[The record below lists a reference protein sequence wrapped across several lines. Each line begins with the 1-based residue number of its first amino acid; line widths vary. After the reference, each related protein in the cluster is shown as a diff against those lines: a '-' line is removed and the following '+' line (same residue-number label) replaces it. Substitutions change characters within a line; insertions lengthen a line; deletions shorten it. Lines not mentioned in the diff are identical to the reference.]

1 MAFEDDDEPVSGRS
15 GGEEDGQ
22 PRSKKRRTNS
32 NNTNNAC
39 DTDGPACQS
48 CRKKKARCS
57 RRQPC
62 SACVR
67 YNVECVYDDR
77 RSKPGL
83 RTGAVENLS
92 QRVATLEN
100 MFLGQGVLWQQV
112 FNALSTATNPNT
124 SSPSQDGSSNPS
136 LNETTASLKNTL
148 ATLADGGDSAMATL
162 AACRPKNIP
171 QKTASEEPTRT
182 NGSLESVF
190 EDTLLPQADL
200 MDSLV
205 EIYFA
210 NVHPWIPMLH
220 VRQFRE
226 RMQDPAQR
234 PQLGTIFHA
243 VVSLCARFS
252 QDPRL
257 GTAEEKARYA
267 KRCRQVV
274 ILNSMESFS
283 VENLQALT
291 IIAFDTIGSGRG
303 PSAWSIVGSMTR
315 TVEQL
320 QLSVEDE
327 DQAPAS
333 KHLIKR
339 MEFLRPCRFWSE
351 REERRRVFWNIFLM
365 DRFCSIA
372 TGWNFSLTSADVKR
386 RLPCEGALWEAGE
399 PLQTPTP
406 YFGVADQSS
415 GASGTLPTARPEEA
429 AQDSLGGFAYCIE
442 ATESL
447 SLVTSFFLQQAIDVS
462 KPHEIQV
469 WLMKFKQLDLRLVH
483 RWKIFLPEQWREACV
498 LNTDGIMDP
507 NLTQAHIS
515 HNTAV
520 VLLHQG
526 IAYPLPEWQTTGI
539 RLPSGSSAETC
550 LAAATEVAIIAEKF
564 LQDSQH
570 LVSPQFAF
578 CLFICGR
585 MFLAHSMYYSVPLP
599 GGFDSLVGSL
609 RTIAER
615 WNGPGDTSEN
625 LASKFAGR
633 LIQARQQD
641 HGMLDIRQAV
651 YSDDRHQDTSPM
663 SGDNPRTPGVARPG
677 TQRQHTGFTPGR
689 HGDQDAAALMGN
701 FGTSNMDFDQ
711 EASPDSI
718 SLAFPPLPLAFHA
731 QNSSRGPTAMPSPVP
746 GAAQPPQLG
755 GFDHYA
761 VGISNNH
768 VAGAHTGGDFED
780 LNTYLDYSFLPN
792 QRISMFS
799 GATEKE

>member
-1 MAFEDDDEPVSGRS
+1 MSEKE
-15 GGEEDGQ
+15 
-22 PRSKKRRTNS
+22 
-32 NNTNNAC
+32 
-39 DTDGPACQS
+39 
-48 CRKKKARCS
+48 
-57 RRQPC
+57 
-62 SACVR
+62 SALFKTTTLLR
-67 YNVECVYDDR
+67 LHVECVYDDR

-112 FNALSTATNPNT
+112 FNALSTANHPNP
-124 SSPSQDGSSNPS
+124 SSPSQDGSSNTS
-136 LNETTASLKNTL
+136 LNETAASLKSTL
-148 ATLADGGDSAMATL
+148 ATLAEGGEPAMATL
-162 AACRPKNIP
+162 AAWRPKNSES
-171 QKTASEEPTRT
+171 QTTAPKENTRA
-182 NGSLESVF
+182 NAKLDSVF
-190 EDTLLPQADL
+190 DDSLLPEADL
-200 MDSLV
+200 VDNLV

-210 NVHPWIPMLH
+210 NIHPWIPMLH

-226 RMQDPAQR
+226 RMLDPEQR
-234 PQLGTIFHA
+234 PQLSTIFHA
-243 VVSLCARFS
+243 IVSLCARFS
-252 QDPRL
+252 QDVRL
-257 GTAEEKARYA
+257 GSPEEKTRYA
-267 KRCRQVV
+267 KRCRQFV

-327 DQAPAS
+327 DQPPAS
-333 KHLIKR
+333 KRLIKR
-339 MEFLRPCRFWSE
+339 MEFLKPCRFWSE

-386 RLPCEGALWEAGE
+386 RLPCEGALWEAGK

-415 GASGTLPTARPEEA
+415 GASGTLPSARPEEA

-447 SLVTSFFLQQAIDVS
+447 SLVTSFFLQHAIDVS

-469 WLMKFKQLDLRLVH
+469 WLMKFKQLDLRLVQ
-483 RWKIFLPEQWREACV
+483 WKIFLPEQWREACV
-498 LNTDGIMDP
+498 LNSDGIMDP
-507 NLTQAHIS
+507 NLSLAHVT

-526 IAYPLPEWQTTGI
+526 IAYPLPEWQSTRI
-539 RLPSGSSAETC
+539 RLPSASSSETC

-570 LVSPQFAF
+570 VVSPQFAF

-585 MFLAHSMYYSVPLP
+585 MFLAHSLYYSVTLP

-609 RTIAER
+609 RMIAKR

-633 LIQARQQD
+633 LVQARQQG

-651 YSDDRHQDTSPM
+651 YSDDRHETSSPM
-663 SGDNPRTPGVARPG
+663 SGNNARTHG
-677 TQRQHTGFTPGR
+677 TVRLGAGRATTGFSPKTDGLYVD
-689 HGDQDAAALMGN
+689 GFGAAGV
-701 FGTSNMDFDQ
+701 DFDQ

-718 SLAFPPLPLAFHA
+718 SMAFPPLPLAFHA
-731 QNSSRGPTAMPSPVP
+731 QNPSRGPTTMPSP
-746 GAAQPPQLG
+746 AAGNMQPDLSAY
-755 GFDHYA
+755 DHYDMGVPNGHNA
-761 VGISNNH
+761 GGPNMVGE
-768 VAGAHTGGDFED
+768 FED
-780 LNTYLDYSFLPN
+780 LNAYLDYSFLPN
-792 QRISMFS
+792 QRVSMFS
-799 GATEKE
+799 GAAEKE

>member
-1 MAFEDDDEPVSGRS
+1 MAFEDDDEALSGRS
-15 GGEEDGQ
+15 GGEEDDQ
-22 PRSKKRRTNS
+22 PRSKKRRTTS
-32 NNTNNAC
+32 TANANGL
-39 DTDGPACQS
+39 DNEGPACQS

-67 YNVECVYDDR
+67 YNIECVYDDK

-112 FNALSTATNPNT
+112 FNCLTSATNNNT
-124 SSPSQDGSSNPS
+124 SSPSQDGSSNMS
-136 LNETTASLKNTL
+136 LNERAASLKTTL
-148 ATLADGGDSAMATL
+148 ATLAEGGESAMTTL
-162 AACRPKNIP
+162 AAFRTKDVNTR
-171 QKTASEEPTRT
+171 KTVTEETAQTTTNFELASD
-182 NGSLESVF
+182 
-190 EDTLLPQADL
+190 DTLLPQPDV

-210 NVHPWIPMLH
+210 NIHPWIPMLH

-226 RMQDPAQR
+226 RMRDQAQR
-234 PQLGTIFHA
+234 PQLSTIFHA
-243 VVSLCARFS
+243 MVSLCARFS

-257 GTAEEKARYA
+257 GPPEEKSRYA
-267 KRCRQVV
+267 KRCRQFV

-303 PSAWSIVGSMTR
+303 PSAWSVVGSMTR

-327 DQAPAS
+327 DQPPAA

-339 MEFLRPCRFWSE
+339 MAFLSPCRNWSE

-386 RLPCEGALWEAGE
+386 RLPCEGGLWENGE
-399 PLQTPTP
+399 PLETPTP

-447 SLVTSFFLQQAIDVS
+447 SLVTSFFLQQAIDFS
-462 KPHEIQV
+462 KPREIQV
-469 WLMKFKQLDLRLVH
+469 WLMKFKQLDLRLVQ
-483 RWKIFLPEQWREACV
+483 WKIFLPEQWREACV
-498 LNTDGIMDP
+498 LNADGIMDP
-507 NLTQAHIS
+507 NLSLAHVIHDS
-515 HNTAV
+515 AV

-526 IAYPLPEWQTTGI
+526 IAYPLPEWQATRI
-539 RLPSGSSAETC
+539 RLPSSSSSETC
-550 LAAATEVAIIAEKF
+550 MAAAIEVAIIAEKF
-564 LQDSQH
+564 LQDSQK
-570 LVSPQFAF
+570 VVNPQFAF
-578 CLFICGR
+578 CLFICGH
-585 MFLAHSMYYSVPLP
+585 A
-599 GGFDSLVGSL
+599 FDSLVGSL
-609 RTIAER
+609 NIIAQR
-615 WNGPGDTSEN
+615 WKGIDDNSDN
-625 LASKFAGR
+625 LASKFAKR
-633 LIQARQQD
+633 LVQGRQQGR
-641 HGMLDIRQAV
+641 GMLDIRQTV
-651 YSDDRHQDTSPM
+651 YSEDTQPEATATVPKTTSGVPRNEPSRQNIAFSPSRHLDQETAAM
-663 SGDNPRTPGVARPG
+663 DNLGS
-677 TQRQHTGFTPGR
+677 
-689 HGDQDAAALMGN
+689 
-701 FGTSNMDFDQ
+701 SNMDFEQ

-718 SLAFPPLPLAFHA
+718 TLAFPPLPVAFHA
-731 QNSSRGPTAMPSPVP
+731 QNSSRGPTAMSSPVP
-746 GAAQPPQLG
+746 GTLQPAHMSG
-755 GFDHYA
+755 YNHFD
-761 VGISNNH
+761 VGMANNH
-768 VAGAHTGGDFED
+768 NTVQHSAGDFED
-780 LNTYLDYSFLPN
+780 LNAYLDYSFLPN
-792 QRISMFS
+792 QRISMYS
-799 GATEKE
+799 ETTGKE

>member
-1 MAFEDDDEPVSGRS
+1 MAFDDDDEAMSGRS

-22 PRSKKRRTNS
+22 PRSKKRH
-32 NNTNNAC
+32 
-39 DTDGPACQS
+39 
-48 CRKKKARCS
+48 
-57 RRQPC
+57 
-62 SACVR
+62 
-67 YNVECVYDDR
+67 VECVYDDR

-112 FNALSTATNPNT
+112 FNALSTATHPNS
-124 SSPSQDGSSNPS
+124 SSPSQEESSNTS
-136 LNETTASLKNTL
+136 LNETAASLKNTL
-148 ATLADGGDSAMATL
+148 ATLAEGGEPAMATL
-162 AACRPKNIP
+162 AAWRPKNP
-171 QKTASEEPTRT
+171 ETQTTAPKENTRA
-182 NGSLESVF
+182 NAKLDSVF
-190 EDTLLPQADL
+190 DDSLLPEADL
-200 MDSLV
+200 VDSLV

-210 NVHPWIPMLH
+210 NIHPWIPMLH

-226 RMQDPAQR
+226 RMLDPEQR
-234 PQLGTIFHA
+234 PQLSTIFHA
-243 VVSLCARFS
+243 IVSLCARFS
-252 QDPRL
+252 QDDRL
-257 GTAEEKARYA
+257 GSPEEKTRYA
-267 KRCRQVV
+267 KRCRQFV

-327 DQAPAS
+327 DQPPAS
-333 KHLIKR
+333 KRLIKR
-339 MEFLRPCRFWSE
+339 MEFLKPCRFWSE

-386 RLPCEGALWEAGE
+386 RLPCEGALWEAGK

-415 GASGTLPTARPEEA
+415 GATGTLPSARPEEA

-469 WLMKFKQLDLRLVH
+469 WLMKFKQLDLRLVQ
-483 RWKIFLPEQWREACV
+483 WKIFLPEQWREACV
-498 LNTDGIMDP
+498 LNNDGIMDP
-507 NLTQAHIS
+507 NLSLAHVT

-526 IAYPLPEWQTTGI
+526 IAYPLPEWQSTRI
-539 RLPSGSSAETC
+539 RLPSASSSETC

-570 LVSPQFAF
+570 VVSPQFAF

-585 MFLAHSMYYSVPLP
+585 MFLAHSLYYSVTLP

-609 RTIAER
+609 RTIAKR

-633 LIQARQQD
+633 LVQARQQG

-651 YSDDRHQDTSPM
+651 YSDDRHETSSPL
-663 SGDNPRTPGVARPG
+663 SGNSLGPPGAVRSGAGHPNNGFSPRPG
-677 TQRQHTGFTPGR
+677 GAYVDGFG
-689 HGDQDAAALMGN
+689 ASAV
-701 FGTSNMDFDQ
+701 DFDQ

-718 SLAFPPLPLAFHA
+718 SMAFPPLPLAFHA
-731 QNSSRGPTAMPSPVP
+731 QNPSRGPTAMPSPVP
-746 GAAQPPQLG
+746 ANLQPHLGAY
-755 GFDHYA
+755 DHYDMGVSNVHNGGQSM
-761 VGISNNH
+761 VGE
-768 VAGAHTGGDFED
+768 FED
-780 LNTYLDYSFLPN
+780 LNAYLDYSFLPN
-792 QRISMFS
+792 QRVSMFS
-799 GATEKE
+799 GAAEKE

>member
-1 MAFEDDDEPVSGRS
+1 MAFEEDDELLSGRS
-15 GGEEDGQ
+15 GGEEEGQ

-32 NNTNNAC
+32 NANGC

-67 YNVECVYDDR
+67 YSVECVYDDK

-112 FNALSTATNPNT
+112 FNTLSATVNPNAP
-124 SSPSQDGSSNPS
+124 SPSHDGSSNPS

-148 ATLADGGDSAMATL
+148 ATLAEGGQSAMATL
-162 AACRPKNIP
+162 AACRPMNTII
-171 QKTASEEPTRT
+171 QKAPPGKAAPAII
-182 NGSLESVF
+182 NFDSVSD
-190 EDTLLPQADL
+190 DTLLPPADL
-200 MDSLV
+200 MDTLV
-205 EIYFA
+205 GIYFS
-210 NVHPWIPMLH
+210 NIHPWIPMLH

-226 RMQDPAQR
+226 RMQDPEQR
-234 PQLGTIFHA
+234 SKLSTIFHA
-243 VVSLCARFS
+243 VISLCARFS
-252 QDPRL
+252 DDSRL
-257 GTAEEKARYA
+257 GSPEEKTRYA
-267 KRCRQVV
+267 KRCRQFV
-274 ILNSMESFS
+274 ILNSMDSFS

-327 DQAPAS
+327 DQPPAS

-339 MEFLRPCRFWSE
+339 MEFLRPCRSWSE

-415 GASGTLPTARPEEA
+415 GSSGALPAARPEEA

-462 KPHEIQV
+462 NPHEIQV

-498 LNTDGIMDP
+498 LNSDGIMDP
-507 NLTQAHIS
+507 NLTLAHIT
-515 HNTAV
+515 HNTSV

-526 IAYPLPEWQTTGI
+526 IAYPLPEWQNTRI
-539 RLPSGSSAETC
+539 RLPSGSSSETC

-570 LVSPQFAF
+570 VVSPQFAF

-585 MFLAHSMYYSVPLP
+585 MFLAHSLYYSVTLP

-609 RTIAER
+609 RSIAKR
-615 WNGPGDTSEN
+615 WNGPGDPSEN
-625 LASKFAGR
+625 LASKFARR
-633 LIQARQQD
+633 LVQARQQG

-651 YSDDRHQDTSPM
+651 YSDDPPEAPSHITEN
-663 SGDNPRTPGVARPG
+663 NPKTPGVARPG
-677 TQRQHTGFTPGR
+677 PNHQSSGFSPSRPVG
-689 HGDQDAAALMGN
+689 QDAAFMGN
-701 FGTSNMDFDQ
+701 FGAPGMDFEQ

-746 GAAQPPQLG
+746 GAAQPSHLSGYDQYG
-755 GFDHYA
+755 
-761 VGISNNH
+761 VGVPNGHS
-768 VAGAHTGGDFED
+768 VGAHPADDFED
-780 LNTYLDYSFLPN
+780 LNAYLDYSFLPN

-799 GATEKE
+799 GTTEKD

>member
-1 MAFEDDDEPVSGRS
+1 MAFDDDDEAMSGRS

-32 NNTNNAC
+32 NTNGC
-39 DTDGPACQS
+39 DTEGPACQS

-112 FNALSTATNPNT
+112 FNALSTATHLNS
-124 SSPSQDGSSNPS
+124 SSPSQEESLNPS
-136 LNETTASLKNTL
+136 LNETAASLKNTL
-148 ATLADGGDSAMATL
+148 ATLAEGGEPAMATL
-162 AACRPKNIP
+162 AAWRPKNP
-171 QKTASEEPTRT
+171 ETQTTAPKENTRA
-182 NGSLESVF
+182 NAKLDSVF
-190 EDTLLPQADL
+190 DDSLLPEADL
-200 MDSLV
+200 VDNLV

-210 NVHPWIPMLH
+210 NIHPWIPMLH

-226 RMQDPAQR
+226 RMLDPEQR
-234 PQLGTIFHA
+234 PQLSTIFHA
-243 VVSLCARFS
+243 IVSLCARFS
-252 QDPRL
+252 QDARL
-257 GTAEEKARYA
+257 GSPEEKTRYA
-267 KRCRQVV
+267 KRCRQFV

-327 DQAPAS
+327 DQPPAS
-333 KHLIKR
+333 KRLIKR
-339 MEFLRPCRFWSE
+339 MEFLKPCRFWSE

-386 RLPCEGALWEAGE
+386 RLPCEGALWETGK

-415 GASGTLPTARPEEA
+415 GATGTLPSARPEEA

-469 WLMKFKQLDLRLVH
+469 WLMKFKQLDLRLVQ
-483 RWKIFLPEQWREACV
+483 WKIFLPEQWREACV
-498 LNTDGIMDP
+498 LNNDGIMDP
-507 NLTQAHIS
+507 NLSLAHVT

-526 IAYPLPEWQTTGI
+526 IAYPLPEWQSTRI
-539 RLPSGSSAETC
+539 RLPSASSSETC

-570 LVSPQFAF
+570 VVSPQFAF

-585 MFLAHSMYYSVPLP
+585 
-599 GGFDSLVGSL
+599 GFDLLVGSL
-609 RTIAER
+609 RTIAKR

-633 LIQARQQD
+633 LVQARQQG

-651 YSDDRHQDTSPM
+651 YSDDRHEISSPL
-663 SGDNPRTPGVARPG
+663 SGNSLGPPGAVRSGAGHPNNGFSPRPG
-677 TQRQHTGFTPGR
+677 GAFVDGFG
-689 HGDQDAAALMGN
+689 ASAV
-701 FGTSNMDFDQ
+701 DFDQ

-718 SLAFPPLPLAFHA
+718 SMAFPPLPLAFHA
-731 QNSSRGPTAMPSPVP
+731 QNPSRGPTAMPSPVP
-746 GAAQPPQLG
+746 ANLQPHMGAY
-755 GFDHYA
+755 DHYDIGVPNGHNGGQSM
-761 VGISNNH
+761 VGE
-768 VAGAHTGGDFED
+768 FED
-780 LNTYLDYSFLPN
+780 LNAYLDYSFLPN
-792 QRISMFS
+792 QRVSMFS
-799 GATEKE
+799 GAAEKE

>member
-1 MAFEDDDEPVSGRS
+1 MAFEDDDEAMSGRS

-22 PRSKKRRTNS
+22 PQSKKRRTNS
-32 NNTNNAC
+32 GANGC
-39 DTDGPACQS
+39 DTDVLSQEEGALF
-48 CRKKKARCS
+48 KA
-57 RRQPC
+57 
-62 SACVR
+62 AAMFGL
-67 YNVECVYDDR
+67 YVECLYDDK

-83 RTGAVENLS
+83 RTGAVESLS

-112 FNALSTATNPNT
+112 FNALSTATN
-124 SSPSQDGSSNPS
+124 SKAASPSLCDSPNHS
-136 LNETTASLKNTL
+136 LSETTLSLKNTL
-148 ATLADGGDSAMATL
+148 ATLAAGGEPAMATL
-162 AACRPKNIP
+162 AARAKNATR
-171 QKTASEEPTRT
+171 QKEAPEGHTRAKDK
-182 NGSLESVF
+182 LDSVF
-190 EDTLLPQADL
+190 DDSLLPEADL
-200 MDSLV
+200 VDNLV
-205 EIYFA
+205 EVYFA
-210 NVHPWIPMLH
+210 NIHPWIPMLH

-226 RMQDPAQR
+226 RMQDAEQR
-234 PQLGTIFHA
+234 SQLITIFHA
-243 VVSLCARFS
+243 IVSLCARFS

-257 GTAEEKARYA
+257 GSSEEKSRYA
-267 KRCRQVV
+267 KRCRQFV

-327 DQAPAS
+327 DQAPAL

-339 MEFLRPCRFWSE
+339 MEFLPPCRFWSE

-386 RLPCEGALWEAGE
+386 RLPCEGALWEAGK
-399 PLQTPTP
+399 PLETPTP

-469 WLMKFKQLDLRLVH
+469 WLMKFKQLDLRLVQ
-483 RWKIFLPEQWREACV
+483 WKIFLPEQWREACV
-498 LNTDGIMDP
+498 LNSDGIMDP
-507 NLTQAHIS
+507 NLTLAHIS
-515 HNTAV
+515 HNCAV

-526 IAYPLPEWQTTGI
+526 IAYPLPEWQATGI

-570 LVSPQFAF
+570 VVSPQFAF
-578 CLFICGR
+578 CFFICGR
-585 MFLAHSMYYSVPLP
+585 MFLAHSIYYSVVLP

-609 RTIAER
+609 RIIAKR

-633 LIQARQQD
+633 LVQARQRG

-651 YSDDRHQDTSPM
+651 YSDDRHDESSPLSGNNLRTLGALHPRPNGQGTGLSPRQDNFMGDFDTSAM
-663 SGDNPRTPGVARPG
+663 N
-677 TQRQHTGFTPGR
+677 
-689 HGDQDAAALMGN
+689 
-701 FGTSNMDFDQ
+701 FDQ

-718 SLAFPPLPLAFHA
+718 SMAFPPLPLAFHA

-746 GAAQPPQLG
+746 GNVQPDLG
-755 GFDHYA
+755 GFEHY
-761 VGISNNH
+761 GIGD
-768 VAGAHTGGDFED
+768 AGRHNVVHNPAGDFED
-780 LNTYLDYSFLPN
+780 LNAYLDYSFLPN
-792 QRISMFS
+792 QRVSMFS
-799 GATEKE
+799 GAADKD